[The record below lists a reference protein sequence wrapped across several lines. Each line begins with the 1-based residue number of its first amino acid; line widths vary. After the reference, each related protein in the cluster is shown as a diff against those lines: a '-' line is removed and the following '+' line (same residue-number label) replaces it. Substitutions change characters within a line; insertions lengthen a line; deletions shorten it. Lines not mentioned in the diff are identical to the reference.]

1 MASNPKARGTRVG
14 PRAAPV
20 PDGFLKALT
29 ARYARSLPGR
39 IRRLKQLL
47 NRLRGEPNREALVA
61 EVRKLLHQLKGTAG
75 SYGFRTVAEHVR
87 RLEDLLRESDD
98 RPVDELDWARIER
111 SVAEVADTAERICSA
126 ETHAGAA
133 QKARLLLVDD
143 DPDFVALARD
153 LGRRQ
158 LIDVVTATSGSEALR
173 QAETGWLDGA
183 ILDVWLG
190 AGDSSFEL
198 AQKLRELPGNE
209 ELPIAFTSADVA
221 TENRVAAAQAGAAL
235 FLPKPLTES
244 KLEDAA
250 QQLVTL
256 RHAARAQVLLVD
268 DDRDFLARAAAILN
282 AAGLQVHT
290 LSDPAAT
297 LPTLERLDP
306 DALLLD
312 VAMPDIDGLDLCR
325 ILRTSARW
333 QDLPIVIMTAS
344 DDAHLRI
351 DAFRAGCD
359 DYMVKPIDDAEF
371 TSRIKTRI
379 ERRQLM
385 RARLERDPLTA
396 LPLRRS
402 FMERLRS
409 RIAEAQRHEQKL
421 ALCLLDIDHFKAVND
436 KYGHLTGDRVLSQL
450 GRLLSTELRS
460 EDLRARWGGEE
471 FALAFPGQSA
481 PVILRAVEQLL
492 EEFYALEM
500 SSESGETFHAAFSA
514 GIAEY
519 PTDGETLEEL
529 LRAADVRLYQAK
541 EGGRH
546 CVVAG

>member
-1 MASNPKARGTRVG
+1 MASDPKARGTRVG

-47 NRLRGEPNREALVA
+47 NRLRGDPNRDALVA

-268 DDRDFLARAAAILN
+268 DDRDFLARAAAVLN
-282 AAGLQVHT
+282 EAGLQVHT

-436 KYGHLTGDRVLSQL
+436 TYGHLTGDRVLSQL

>member
-1 MASNPKARGTRVG
+1 
-14 PRAAPV
+14 
-20 PDGFLKALT
+20 
-29 ARYARSLPGR
+29 
-39 IRRLKQLL
+39 
-47 NRLRGEPNREALVA
+47 
-61 EVRKLLHQLKGTAG
+61 
-75 SYGFRTVAEHVR
+75 
-87 RLEDLLRESDD
+87 
-98 RPVDELDWARIER
+98 
-111 SVAEVADTAERICSA
+111 
-126 ETHAGAA
+126 
-133 QKARLLLVDD
+133 
-143 DPDFVALARD
+143 
-153 LGRRQ
+153 
-158 LIDVVTATSGSEALR
+158 
-173 QAETGWLDGA
+173 
-183 ILDVWLG
+183 
-190 AGDSSFEL
+190 
-198 AQKLRELPGNE
+198 
-209 ELPIAFTSADVA
+209 
-221 TENRVAAAQAGAAL
+221 
-235 FLPKPLTES
+235 
-244 KLEDAA
+244 
-250 QQLVTL
+250 
-256 RHAARAQVLLVD
+256 
-268 DDRDFLARAAAILN
+268 
-282 AAGLQVHT
+282 LQVHT

-344 DDAHLRI
+344 DDAHLRV

-436 KYGHLTGDRVLSQL
+436 KYGHLTGDRVLSHL